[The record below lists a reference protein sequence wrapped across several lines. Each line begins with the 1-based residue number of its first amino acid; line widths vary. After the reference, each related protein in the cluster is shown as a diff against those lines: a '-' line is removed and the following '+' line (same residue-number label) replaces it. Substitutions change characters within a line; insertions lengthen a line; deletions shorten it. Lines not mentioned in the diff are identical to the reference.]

1 MDQVTLSSVLTF
13 IGTVLEAGLLIVVI
27 GRHMTKSLWGVVVYL
42 LATVSVGVTR
52 SYAVQRYGVGSSQY
66 GNCYWTTDL
75 LLVLA
80 VFVLVASFFRRAC
93 SEKPEMWR
101 HIRLLLGT
109 VFVLIAGMSSYSL
122 SGHKGP
128 IFSSF
133 IVEFSQNLY
142 FACLVLTTLL
152 YMLILK
158 MEIADER
165 LGFLVCGLGIEFAG
179 PTAGI
184 AFVFLSRGD
193 LGNLIGGFLVPLCDM
208 GMILTWFYAISRVP
222 ETART
227 RPTAIQRRRVFAEE
241 SISHY

>member
-1 MDQVTLSSVLTF
+1 MDQITLSSVLTYL
-13 IGTVLEAGLLIVVI
+13 GTVLEAGLLVVI
-27 GRHMTKSLWGVVVYL
+27 LRRHLTKGLWGVVVYL

-52 SYAVQRYGVGSSQY
+52 SYTVQQYGVASPQY

-80 VFVLVASFFRRAC
+80 VFVLVASFFSRAC
-93 SEKPEMWR
+93 SDNPEMWR
-101 HIRLLLGT
+101 HVRLLLGT
-109 VFVLIAGMSSYSL
+109 VFVLIAGMSAFSL

-152 YMLILK
+152 YLLTLK

-179 PTAGI
+179 PTAGL
-184 AFVFLSRGD
+184 AFYYLTRGD
-193 LGNLIGGFLVPLCDM
+193 WGHLIGGFLVPLCDM
-208 GMILTWFYAISRVP
+208 GMILTWFYAITSIP
-222 ETART
+222 ETSKARRT
-227 RPTAIQRRRVFAEE
+227 VIQARHAFAEGTV
-241 SISHY
+241 SQS